1 MDLDLLPKNQTLL
14 RIIYVRCSFGGQVNL
29 SGVDL
34 TVRVLTTGYW
44 PTQSATPI
52 NIPVDPR
59 TAFETFRR

>member
-1 MDLDLLPKNQTLL
+1 MFKDMTVSSGINDEFKAFVQQA
-14 RIIYVRCSFGGQVNL
+14 QVNL

-52 NIPVDPR
+52 NIPADPR
-59 TAFETFRR
+59 TAFEAFRR